1 MSAINGSPFRRTI
14 ETGRKAE
21 SPDVF
26 RVLDWTKLDSP
37 PSMADVK
44 RLCSMAGENGAVRLA
59 ILVNTTK
66 MLSAAN
72 VFAEQATSQG
82 AQVRVFIDSKEA
94 LGWLYKDVT
103 GLVQPF

>member
-1 MSAINGSPFRRTI
+1 MAGTNGTPFRRTI

-26 RVLDWTKLDSP
+26 RVLDWTKLDSA
-37 PSMADVK
+37 PSLADVK
-44 RLCSMAGENGAVRLA
+44 RLTSMAGANGAVRLA
-59 ILVNTTK
+59 ILVNTPR
-66 MLSAAN
+66 MLAAAN

-82 AQVRVFIDSKEA
+82 AQVRVFIDAKEA
-94 LGWLYKDVT
+94 LGWLYKDVA